1 MTAPDIHTHWD
12 ISFEWTNRHRTAEQL
27 RPMTFTYDKLA
38 DECIAKLNE
47 LAPPEKYR
55 PKAGEPPIKAP
66 KRDLLTLLENHVK
79 DDAKLEQLWTEINTI
94 PDWVDWDQ
102 IKRGQEVFFRYGMP
116 ILNVLSFQSL
126 LGGMGANRVVETLAR
141 TGGFSADVVRRRLLE
156 TLQHVLQ
163 VSLSLDSIKPG
174 GAGHKSSVRVRLL
187 HSSVRSRML
196 ELIKE
201 KPEYYD
207 IEAYGIPINDLDCI
221 GTINTFSTSV
231 VWIGLPRQ
239 GIYLREKEI
248 ADYIALW
255 RLVAYYMG
263 TPQEI
268 FADLPTAKA
277 FMESILES
285 EIDPKPIG
293 QVLAKNIVIGLE
305 NTAPSFASKEFMEA
319 MARHLNGNKLAD
331 RLDIPKTGL
340 YHQTLIYGYCY
351 LVMMVAYSNR
361 VFPLFDKAW
370 IAVRRRMYYA
380 IIADKEHGLG
390 GETIFDFK
398 YVPWFTRTTKLG
410 TRKERK
416 GSKAGIERLAQLGVL
431 AACTSAVGI
440 LYGAMAG
447 ARLLGQQNLRPLP

>member
-1 MTAPDIHTHWD
+1 MTGPDIHTRWD
-12 ISFEWTNRHRTAEQL
+12 ISFEWTELHRTAEQL
-27 RPMTFTYDKLA
+27 RPMTCSYDKLA
-38 DECIAKLNE
+38 DDCIAKLNE
-47 LAPPEKYR
+47 LSPPEKYR
-55 PKAGEPPIKAP
+55 PKAGEPATKAP
-66 KRDLLTLLENHVK
+66 KRDLLALLEKHAK
-79 DDAKLEQLWTEINTI
+79 DDAKLQELWTEINTV

-187 HSSVRSRML
+187 HSSVRTRILS
-196 ELIKE
+196 LIKE

-207 IEAYGIPINDLDCI
+207 LEAFGIPISDLDCI

-239 GIYLREKEI
+239 GIYPREQEI
-248 ADYIALW
+248 DDYLALW

-263 TPQEI
+263 TPNEV
-268 FADLPTAKA
+268 FATKPTAKA
-277 FMESILES
+277 MMESILEF
-285 EIDPKPIG
+285 EVDPKPIG

-319 MARHLNGNKLAD
+319 MARHLNGDKLSD
-331 RLDIPKTGL
+331 RLDIPKTSL
-340 YHQTLIYGYCY
+340 YYQFLIYGYCY
-351 LVMMVAYSNR
+351 LAMVIAYSNR

-370 IAVRRRMYYA
+370 IAIRRRMYYS
-380 IIADKEHGLG
+380 IITDKEHGLG

-398 YVPWFTRTTKLG
+398 YVPWYTRTTKLG
-410 TRKERK
+410 TRKERRS
-416 GSKAGIERLAQLGVL
+416 SKAGVETLAQLGVL
-431 AACTSAVGI
+431 AACTSAATVV
-440 LYGAMAG
+440 YGAITG
-447 ARLLGQQNLRPLP
+447 VRLLGQQKLLRAW